1 VPSSPALY
9 RLPQAAPQS
18 ASGIYARSIGAA
30 FLLILVALWATTQWT
45 AWRLDF
51 APALG
56 TPWLALSP
64 PLRVFSRLIAIAAFG
79 LALAV
84 LWWPGLRWTSH
95 LFAAIAALASALS
108 VGLLYAPWAFFLW
121 DWRFGKNPRVA
132 PLFQTGHWLIAI
144 PAHATVLVAML
155 VSSRQAKRL
164 GGETDSH
171 GSAKWA
177 SADEV
182 KRADLLHPQ
191 GLFLARWRDPRRK
204 RRPIYLRYEGPQ
216 HVLGFAPSRSGK
228 GVGWVLPTLLTWPRS
243 VLVHDIKGENW
254 ALSSGWRKKAL
265 GSLCLRFDPT
275 CRDGSA
281 ARFNPLLEIRLGP
294 NEVRDAQ
301 NVADMLVDPDGRGAK
316 DHWDLTAEELLVG
329 AILHVLYVGR
339 EKSLRGCLDLLSH
352 PTRPIANVLN
362 EMVDTEHDPV
372 GERGWIDR
380 STGEPTKTHPVVA
393 GAARAVM
400 NKSENERS
408 SVISSA
414 VKCLSLFRDE
424 VVAENTSACDFR
436 ITDLVQQERPVS
448 FYLTVPPSDLSRTRP
463 LVRLLIQQIGR
474 RLTES
479 LHFEDGRAISH
490 TRHRLLF
497 LMDEFPS
504 LGRLEFFETQLAF
517 LAGYGVQAFLIVQD
531 LSQLY
536 AAYGRNESIVSNCG
550 IRVAFTPNR
559 IETARLLSDMA
570 GTMTVHRSRRMYS
583 GHRLS
588 PWLSHVMASEEES
601 QRPLLTPDE
610 ALRLPED
617 AALVFRSG
625 HRPIYAEKLRYYED
639 RRLLERARI
648 PAPEVSD
655 RISRYGEG
663 PHPNALE
670 GAKDRS
676 SGRPA
681 LKPPTMTAPRE
692 PESKPSHRAR
702 ANGSTNPSL
711 SDLPDTEDLLR

>member
-1 VPSSPALY
+1 MPSSPALY

-45 AWRLDF
+45 AWHLGF

-56 TPWLALSP
+56 SPWLALSP
-64 PLRVFSRLIAIAAFG
+64 PLRALSLLAAIAAAG
-79 LALAV
+79 LALAL
-84 LWWPGLRWTSH
+84 LWWPGLRWASL
-95 LFAAIAALASALS
+95 LFAAIGALALALS

-121 DWRFGKNPRVA
+121 DWRFGRNPRVA
-132 PLFQTGHWLIAI
+132 PVFRTGHWLIAI

-155 VSSRQAKRL
+155 VSSRQAKHL
-164 GGETDSH
+164 GGESDSH

-182 KRADLLHPQ
+182 KRADLLHPK
-191 GLFLARWRDPRRK
+191 GLFLARWRDPQRR
-204 RRPIYLRYEGPQ
+204 RRPFYLRYEGPQ

-228 GVGWVLPTLLTWPRS
+228 GVGWVLPTLLTWPGS

-254 ALSSGWRKKAL
+254 ALSSGWRKEAL

-275 CRDGSA
+275 SKDGSA

-329 AILHVLYVGR
+329 TILHVLYVGR

-362 EMVDTEHDPV
+362 EMVDTEHDPA
-372 GERGWIDR
+372 GEHGWMDR
-380 STGEPTKTHPVVA
+380 STGELTKTHPVVA

-436 ITDLVQQERPVS
+436 ITDLVQQEQPVS
-448 FYLTVPPSDLSRTRP
+448 CYLTVPPSDLSRTRP
-463 LVRLLIQQIGR
+463 LVRLLIQQMGR

-479 LHFEDGRAISH
+479 LHFEGGRAVSN

-536 AAYGRNESIVSNCG
+536 ATYGRNESIVSNCG
-550 IRVAFTPNR
+550 IRVAFAPNR
-559 IETARLLSDMA
+559 IETGRLLSDMA

-601 QRPLLTPDE
+601 PRPLLTPDE
-610 ALRLPED
+610 VLRLPEN
-617 AALVFRSG
+617 ATLVFRAG
-625 HRPIYAEKLRYYED
+625 HRPIYAEKVRYYED

-648 PAPEVSD
+648 PAPAVSD
-655 RISRYGEG
+655 RIAREAGRSHSDAAE
-663 PHPNALE
+663 NAKHL
-670 GAKDRS
+670 RS
-676 SGRPA
+676 SRA
-681 LKPPTMTAPRE
+681 AHEQPTTTMPQE
-692 PESKPSHRAR
+692 CGGKSNHFAR
-702 ANGSTNPSL
+702 ANGSTHPPL
-711 SDLPDTEDLLR
+711 SHLPDTEDLLK

>member
-1 VPSSPALY
+1 MPSSPDLY
-9 RLPQAAPQS
+9 RLPQASPGS
-18 ASGIYARSIGAA
+18 ATGIYTRSFGAA
-30 FLLILVALWATTQWT
+30 FLLILIAFWATTQWT
-45 AWRLDF
+45 AWRLHF

-64 PLRVFSRLIAIAAFG
+64 PLRALSWLMAIAGFG
-79 LALAV
+79 LALLV
-84 LWWPGLRWTSH
+84 LWWPGLRWTSF
-95 LFAAIAALASALS
+95 LFAAVALLALS
-108 VGLLYAPWAFFLW
+108 LAVGLLYAPWAFFLW

-132 PLFQTGHWLIAI
+132 PIFQTGHWLIAI

-164 GGETDSH
+164 SGQTDSH

-182 KRADLLHPQ
+182 RRADLLHSE

-204 RRPIYLRYEGPQ
+204 RHPAYLRYEGPQ

-228 GVGWVLPTLLTWPRS
+228 GVGWVLPTLLTWSGS

-254 ALSSGWRKKAL
+254 ALSSGWRKEAL

-275 CRDGSA
+275 CKDGSA

-362 EMVDTEHDPV
+362 EMVDTEHDPA
-372 GERGWIDR
+372 GERGWRDR
-380 STGEPTKTHPVVA
+380 STGERTKIHPVVA

-463 LVRLLIQQIGR
+463 LVRLLIQQVGR

-479 LHFEDGRAISH
+479 LHFEDGRAVSQ

-536 AAYGRNESIVSNCG
+536 AAYGRNESIISNCG
-550 IRVAFTPNR
+550 IRVAFAPNR

-601 QRPLLTPDE
+601 QRTLLTPDE

-617 AALVFRSG
+617 VTLVFRAG

-639 RRLLERARI
+639 PRLLARARI
-648 PAPEVSD
+648 PAPQVSD
-655 RISRYGEG
+655 RISRDAGSRHSDPREG
-663 PHPNALE
+663 ANHLRSSPALE
-670 GAKDRS
+670 Q
-676 SGRPA
+676 
-681 LKPPTMTAPRE
+681 PTMTAPH
-692 PESKPSHRAR
+692 PLGSKPGHWIRAS
-702 ANGSTNPSL
+702 GSTNPCL
-711 SDLPDTEDLLR
+711 RDLPDTEDLLK